1 MQIAFIPD
9 LFFICPIFVLWTVR
23 GMSQKNAQY
32 MSEDNSKTPA
42 ICTNV
47 STDFFSI
54 SKIHKNIVE
63 TLCVLRTVR
72 GMSQTIP

>member
-9 LFFICPIFVLWTVR
+9 LFFYLSDFCPMDCPKTVT
-23 GMSQKNAQY
+23 KNVQY
-32 MSEDNSKTPA
+32 MSEDNSKTPE

-63 TLCVLRTVR
+63 TLCVLWTVR